1 MEIYSKASP
10 FTAKHPY
17 VHDYNPLTHMRK
29 NSSAAPPASGAP
41 LESST
46 NAAYKA
52 IKAPISPQKRLA
64 KSLPRSVYSDP
75 LTGRVLDFSHPNT
88 RAVLISSAAI
98 SLGQRPVHFD
108 QLPKILETQRYHKTR
123 LRTELYDPIT
133 GAKTDLHVPREPV
146 ESLDTRSR
154 QVRPLTLASSLQPP
168 PGASGIAGLSE
179 SIAASRRRKADSLAY
194 VNPYNLSP

>member
-1 MEIYSKASP
+1 MEIYSKAAPP
-10 FTAKHPY
+10 FTTKNPY
-17 VHDYNPLTHMRK
+17 VYDYNPLTHIRK
-29 NSSAAPPASGAP
+29 NSTGAPPVSDAP
-41 LESST
+41 LETSAA
-46 NAAYKA
+46 AAYKA

-75 LTGRVLDFSHPNT
+75 LTGRVLDFSNPNT
-88 RAVLISSAAI
+88 RTVLIHSAAM
-98 SLGQRPVHFD
+98 SLNQPPANFKV
-108 QLPKILETQRYHKTR
+108 PKILETQRYHKTR

-133 GAKTDLHVPREPV
+133 GAKTDVSVRREPV

-154 QVRPLTLASSLQPP
+154 QNRPLTLASSLQPA
-168 PGASGIAGLSE
+168 PGTSGIAGLNE